1 MSKDEAIDDLISSAF
16 RLAHFIQGD
25 KETAIRVV
33 AGGLAKLEV
42 ATTVQGKRLYYRPT
56 GRSSLR
62 QPGSGGFRN
71 KVAFSDAHLLQR
83 LLYVESEFYEK
94 RQEEADASTLDE
106 EDMIIRYIKH
116 LVRITIR
123 RNSFYVTLG
132 KSRLLY
138 NYSTAETIAIYNT
151 VIQDPERVKDDYYYR
166 SRKRVLMHEL
176 KERFGAF
183 IEIRRGQRGEEK
195 FRAHDHPNQHVE
207 LVEQCLTL
215 FTPWNTPCV
224 VPVGFD
230 PIEHEIPRLTYKGHD
245 EEDKIEVDRIHAVL
259 HPDCYQLLINSLGFD
274 APHERLIVPHFFLSN
289 DSNLQGGRRG
299 RPQPPPKLEAQD
311 VEAIKSDLDEQ
322 AARRKKA
329 AAGLLRVVVDGIEH
343 ARFDP
348 KQARRLQFCLEGG
361 AELIEIRTGELGRE
375 LLLATHLLTRTADGE
390 GFESSERSIVLEGGQ
405 RLSIAVSPSKNV
417 GEAVVD
423 LTYRETAPL
432 RAASL
437 YSRQLLGSVFAS
449 SWSTASHR
457 NRLNGLTG
465 SRILISALVCLLLAA
480 CLVGISRYVRTKGTA
495 DHPLAAGVKQA
506 VTPAEKEGSVTQV
519 GDTSSSVP
527 PTIGNSKLGTEQA
540 RRQNKLTA
548 EGERVSPSPP
558 RTVRSRKGA
567 KPPLQVE
574 DGALDPAS
582 VGANVLAPERS
593 SSEEEVTRNMRGRG
607 PSVSLPRVR
616 KIYVESLE
624 DGVLSHTTRE
634 MLVKALQASNRFT
647 LTQNADDA
655 DALLKVS
662 TKPLRAGKDAGS
674 HRASIEVRL
683 VNANGETIWPP
694 RRRGSGGKYLGSA
707 ANVTDKIVKDLLDEI
722 ERSERQRD

>member
-42 ATTVQGKRLYYRPT
+42 AMTVQGKRLYYRPT
-56 GRSSLR
+56 GRSSSR
-62 QPGSGGFRN
+62 QLGLGGVRN
-71 KVAFSDAHLLQR
+71 KVSFSDAHLLQR

-94 RQEEADASTLDE
+94 RQEETDDSTLDE
-106 EDMIIRYIKH
+106 EDMIIRFVKH

-132 KSRLLY
+132 TSRLLY

-166 SRKRVLMHEL
+166 SRKLVLMREL
-176 KERFGAF
+176 MERFGSF

-195 FRAHDHPNQHVE
+195 FRAQDHPNQHAE

-230 PIEHEIPRLTYKGHD
+230 PTAHEIPRLAYKGPD

-259 HPDCYQLLINSLGFD
+259 HPDCYQLLISSLGFD
-274 APHERLIVPHFFLSN
+274 APHERLTVPHFFLSN
-289 DSNLQGGRRG
+289 DSNIQGGRRG
-299 RPQPPPKLEAQD
+299 QRRQPPTLEAED
-311 VEAIKSDLDEQ
+311 LEAIKNDLDEQ
-322 AARRKKA
+322 ATRRKKA
-329 AAGLLRVVVDGIEH
+329 SAGLLRVVVDGIEH

-348 KQARRLQFCLEGG
+348 KQTRCLQFCLEGE
-361 AELIEIRTGELGRE
+361 AELIEVRTSKHGRE
-375 LLLATHLLTRTADGE
+375 LLLATHLLNRTADGE

-417 GEAVVD
+417 GKAVVD

-437 YSRQLLGSVFAS
+437 YFRQLLGPVFAD
-449 SWSTASHR
+449 SWSTVSHQ

-465 SRILISALVCLLLAA
+465 SRLLISALVCLLLAT
-480 CLVGISRYVRTKGTA
+480 CFVGIARYVRTRGTA
-495 DHPLAAGVKQA
+495 DHPLAAGDKQA
-506 VTPAEKEGSVTQV
+506 VTPAEKEASVTQA

-527 PTIGNSKLGTEQA
+527 PTIGNSKLRTELT
-540 RRQNKLTA
+540 RRQNKSTA
-548 EGERVSPSPP
+548 VGERVSPSPP
-558 RTVRSRKGA
+558 RTVSSRKGA
-567 KPPLQVE
+567 KPPLQV
-574 DGALDPAS
+574 DGGARPPAS

-593 SSEEEVTRNMRGRG
+593 SPEEEVTRKLRGRA
-607 PSVSLPRVR
+607 PSVSLPGVR

-624 DGVLSHTTRE
+624 DGALPQTTRE
-634 MLVKALQASNRFT
+634 LLVKALQASNRFT
-647 LTQNADDA
+647 LTQNSDDA

-662 TKPLRAGKDAGS
+662 AKLLRAGKDAGS
-674 HRASIEVRL
+674 HKASIVVRL
-683 VNANGETIWPP
+683 VNANGETIW
-694 RRRGSGGKYLGSA
+694 REKYLGSA
-707 ANVTDKIVKDLLDEI
+707 ANVTAKIVKDLLDEI
-722 ERSERQRD
+722 EQSERRRQ